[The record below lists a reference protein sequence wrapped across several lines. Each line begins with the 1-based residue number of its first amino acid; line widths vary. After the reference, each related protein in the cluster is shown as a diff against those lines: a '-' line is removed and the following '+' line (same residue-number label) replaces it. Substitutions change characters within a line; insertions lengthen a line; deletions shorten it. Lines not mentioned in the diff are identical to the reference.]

1 MGDDLEVSSE
11 YQMKD
16 GGLKRDAELTVMA
29 LLREKR
35 VDRKGFLK

>member
-1 MGDDLEVSSE
+1 MEVSSE
-11 YQMKD
+11 YQMKH
-16 GGLKRDAELTVMA
+16 GGQKWDAELTVMA